1 MTTAIMWLRRYRE
14 TVPNADVVLLAGEPG
29 HYPHV
34 ESPGLVLEAY
44 FAFLQHQG
52 YGLCSNVKGASAS
65 R

>member
-1 MTTAIMWLRRYRE
+1 MRRYRE
-14 TVPNADVVLLAGEPG
+14 TVPNAAVVLLAGEPG

-34 ESPGLVLEAY
+34 ESPELVLEAY

-52 YGLCSNVKGASAS
+52 WGLGGKDRGASAS

>member
-14 TVPNADVVLLAGEPG
+14 TVPNANVVLLAGEPG

-34 ESPGLVLEAY
+34 ESPKLVLEAY

-52 YGLCSNVKGASAS
+52 YGLCGNNRGANAS
-65 R
+65 Q